1 MEAFLVQARFI
12 RTSKQMSLL
21 VERALKTP
29 SLYFFADLLDEPSV
43 TTLLPAEDSATLRLF
58 CYGTYGEYRLLP
70 SAAPIDD
77 IALGK
82 LKVLSLVSLAAAAS
96 VLPYASLQNELGLN
110 SAAEV
115 ETLIVQAMNAGLV
128 TVRTRCTYYLSSLC
142 TNAYANANAN
152 R

>member
-21 VERALKTP
+21 VERVLKTP

-43 TTLLPAEDSATLRLF
+43 TTLLPAEDAATLRLF

-70 SAAPIDD
+70 SATPLDD
-77 IALGK
+77 IALAK

-96 VLPYASLQNELGLN
+96 VLHYAALQLELGLN
-110 SAAEV
+110 SPAEV
-115 ETLIVQAMNAGLV
+115 EALIVQAMNAGLV
-128 TVRTRCTYYLSSLC
+128 TVRS
-142 TNAYANANAN
+142 
-152 R
+152 